1 MGCSN
6 ENRPLRKPKHNKE
19 NNSFS
24 GPKSPLTAFLGIT
37 LDKFSVRAQNIV
49 LILRQVN
56 SYHQL
61 LSATVDHLEREQ
73 ERGQR
78 RVIVDP
84 AKLNA
89 LFQPLAATPSQSA
102 ETSSVLAAM
111 PDSNTLA
118 ELRDQALT
126 CTRCPHLVTS
136 RKQVVFGVGS
146 ETADLMFVG
155 EAPGA
160 DEDAQGEPFVGK
172 AGQLL
177 TKIIQT
183 MGLSRDEVYIANIL
197 KCRPDTPQRS
207 GNRPPTAEEMT
218 TCSPW
223 LHRQIDLI
231 NPKLIVAL
239 GKTAVEGLLEQQV
252 AITRFRGTWQT
263 YRGISLMPTFHPA
276 YLLHQQSLTS
286 KRKVWEDML
295 AVMEKLSMP
304 ISDKQR
310 GFFLPR

>member
-1 MGCSN
+1 M
-6 ENRPLRKPKHNKE
+6 RVPD
-19 NNSFS
+19 
-24 GPKSPLTAFLGIT
+24 T
-37 LDKFSVRAQNIV
+37 V
-49 LILRQVN
+49 LISRQVN
-56 SYHQL
+56 AYHQL

-73 ERGQR
+73 ARGQR

-89 LFQPLAATPSQSA
+89 LLQPTDPVANQPVETATVPVAVPGSGS
-102 ETSSVLAAM
+102 
-111 PDSNTLA
+111 LA
-118 ELRDQALT
+118 ELREQALA
-126 CTRCPHLVTS
+126 CVQCPNLVAS
-136 RKQVVFGVGS
+136 RKQVVFGVGN

-197 KCRPDTPQRS
+197 KCRPDTPRQRS
-207 GNRPPTAEEMT
+207 GNRPPTVEEMN

-231 NPKLIVAL
+231 EPRIIVAL

-263 YRGISLMPTFHPA
+263 YRGIPLMPTFHPA
-276 YLLHQQSLTS
+276 YLLHQQSLAS
-286 KRKVWEDML
+286 KRKLWEDML
-295 AVMEKLSMP
+295 AVMEKLNLS
-304 ISDKQR
+304 ISEKQH

>member
-1 MGCSN
+1 M
-6 ENRPLRKPKHNKE
+6 RVPD
-19 NNSFS
+19 
-24 GPKSPLTAFLGIT
+24 T
-37 LDKFSVRAQNIV
+37 V
-49 LILRQVN
+49 LISRQVN
-56 SYHQL
+56 AYHQL

-73 ERGQR
+73 ARGQR
-78 RVIVDP
+78 RVMVDP

-89 LFQPLAATPSQSA
+89 LLQPTDPVANQPVETATVPVAVPGSGS
-102 ETSSVLAAM
+102 
-111 PDSNTLA
+111 LA
-118 ELRDQALT
+118 ELREQALA
-126 CTRCPHLVTS
+126 CVQCPNLVAS
-136 RKQVVFGVGS
+136 RKQVVFGVGN

-155 EAPGA
+155 EAPGG

-197 KCRPDTPQRS
+197 KCRPDTPRQRS
-207 GNRPPTAEEMT
+207 GNRPPTVEEMN

-231 NPKLIVAL
+231 EPKLIVAL

-263 YRGISLMPTFHPA
+263 YRGIPLMPTFHPA
-276 YLLHQQSLTS
+276 YLLHQQSLAS
-286 KRKVWEDML
+286 KRKLWEDML
-295 AVMEKLSMP
+295 AVMEKLNLS
-304 ISDKQR
+304 ISEKQH

>member
-1 MGCSN
+1 MRVPG
-6 ENRPLRKPKHNKE
+6 
-19 NNSFS
+19 
-24 GPKSPLTAFLGIT
+24 T
-37 LDKFSVRAQNIV
+37 V
-49 LILRQVN
+49 LISRQVN
-56 SYHQL
+56 AYHQL
-61 LSATVDHLEREQ
+61 LNATVDHLEREQ
-73 ERGQR
+73 ARGQR

-89 LFQPLAATPSQSA
+89 LLQPIDPFANQPVETATVPVAVPGSGS
-102 ETSSVLAAM
+102 
-111 PDSNTLA
+111 LA
-118 ELRDQALT
+118 ELREQALA
-126 CTRCPHLVTS
+126 CVQCPNLVAS
-136 RKQVVFGVGS
+136 RKQVVFGVGN

-197 KCRPDTPQRS
+197 KCRPDTPRQRS
-207 GNRPPTAEEMT
+207 GNRPPTVEEMN

-231 NPKLIVAL
+231 EPRIIVAL

-263 YRGISLMPTFHPA
+263 YRGIPLMPTFHPA

-286 KRKVWEDML
+286 KRKLWEDML
-295 AVMEKLSMP
+295 AVMEKLNLS
-304 ISDKQR
+304 ISENQR